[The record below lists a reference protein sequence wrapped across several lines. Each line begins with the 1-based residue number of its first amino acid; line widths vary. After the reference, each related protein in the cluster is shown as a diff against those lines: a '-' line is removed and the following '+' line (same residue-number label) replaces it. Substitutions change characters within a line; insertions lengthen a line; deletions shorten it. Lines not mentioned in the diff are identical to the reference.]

1 MFYHLLYPL
10 KEHFFLF
17 NIFKYITVRTGGAF
31 VTSFLLVLW
40 TGSWFILTMQRRQVK
55 EKINMYGFEHLQ
67 KLHQHKEGTPTMGG
81 LLILGSV
88 LITLLLWGNWANML
102 MVYSVLVFV
111 WLGMLG
117 LVDDYLKM
125 KGGTGLSRI
134 QKFSIQ
140 VLIGLVAGCFILI
153 NRDISPAVVLPFF
166 KNLTLNLGVGY
177 LLWTALVVSASSNAV
192 NFSDGLDGLAG
203 GCIVSMSVVFA
214 ILSYICGN
222 LVFSNYL
229 FIPYVRGAGELAVLC
244 GALAGSCLGFL
255 WFNCYPA
262 QVFMGNVGSL
272 AVGGVLGI
280 VAVLIKKEFLFIIA
294 GGVFV
299 WEALSVVLQIL
310 SLKLRKKRVFK
321 AAPVHHHYQLAG
333 IAESKIVVR
342 FWIVAVILA
351 VVSMLTLKIQ

>member
-1 MFYHLLYPL
+1 M
-10 KEHFFLF
+10 
-17 NIFKYITVRTGGAF
+17 
-31 VTSFLLVLW
+31 TSFLLVLL
-40 TGSWFILTMQRRQVK
+40 TGQWFIRTMQRKQIK

-81 LLILGSV
+81 LLIVGSV
-88 LITLLLWGNWANML
+88 FITLLFWGNWANMPV
-102 MVYSVLVFV
+102 VYSMVVFI

-125 KGGTGLSRI
+125 KGGTGLSRA

-140 VLIGLVAGCFILI
+140 ILIGLVAGCFILI

-166 KNLTLNLGVGY
+166 KNLSINVGVGY
-177 LLWTALVVSASSNAV
+177 LLWVALVVSASSNAV

-244 GALAGSCLGFL
+244 AALAGSCLGFL

-262 QVFMGNVGSL
+262 QIFMGNVGSL
-272 AVGGVLGI
+272 AVGGALGI

-299 WEALSVVLQIL
+299 WEALSVILQIL
-310 SLKLRKKRVFK
+310 SLKLRGKRVFR

-333 IAESKIVVR
+333 IAESKIVIR
-342 FWIVAVILA
+342 FWIVAVMLA
-351 VVSMLTLKIQ
+351 VVSMLTLKVQ